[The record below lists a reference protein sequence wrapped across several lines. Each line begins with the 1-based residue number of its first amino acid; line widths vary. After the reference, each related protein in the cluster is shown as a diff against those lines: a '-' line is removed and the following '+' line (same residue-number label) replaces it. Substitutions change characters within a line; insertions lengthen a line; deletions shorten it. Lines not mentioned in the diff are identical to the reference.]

1 MENGFKRIKKIAK
14 RVLPQITDSRMSS
27 TSINS
32 VVTTMGNDALS
43 EFVVS
48 ADMKHS
54 PGIEAIAADGTEFGC
69 QFFDSDE
76 DDEECSDVSLF
87 NRTAEDGLD

>member
-14 RVLPQITDSRMSS
+14 RVLPQITDTRMSS
-27 TSINS
+27 TNASVNS

-43 EFVVS
+43 EFGVS

-54 PGIEAIAADGTEFGC
+54 PGIEEIAADGTEFGC

-76 DDEECSDVSLF
+76 DDECSDVSF
-87 NRTAEDGLD
+87 V